1 MAVMLVIKGNTAQHL
16 VAMANT
22 EETVYTNA
30 VRIVGMVKY
39 VTKWTDIVTPVFLGL
54 KDLSV
59 MKNAKTG
66 VMERVVPNSVE
77 AAYMVVL
84 VIT

>member
-1 MAVMLVIKGNTAQHL
+1 
-16 VAMANT
+16 MANT

-59 MKNAKTG
+59 VKVRIAN
-66 VMERVVPNSVE
+66 
-77 AAYMVVL
+77 
-84 VIT
+84 VIFSHTSFVRI